1 MEWKIEKE
9 DILRGLARTQSIVEK
24 KNTIQILS
32 NVLLKLTGN
41 SLTIEATDL
50 EVGVSATYECEGI
63 APGGVTVDAKTL
75 YEVVRQIP
83 EGAVIHFL
91 IRKKTTGWKFR
102 PGDRSSISWG
112 WPRRISPEVP
122 VPAGESQWNMN
133 PELLKGMIEKTIFAV
148 SQEDMRYN
156 LSGVFIEIIQ
166 DGKAKKI
173 RMVATDGHRLSLVD
187 SEFEGDIPI
196 PASQGVIVPKKGLSE
211 LSKILDESDQPVG
224 MRLEG
229 NNLIVKRD
237 RLTLVMR
244 LVDGR
249 FPDYRQVIPAGNDKV
264 ITVSREDFIRTIRR
278 VSILSYERVKM
289 VKFRITPSSME
300 ITSESPDMG
309 TAREEVPVQYE
320 GPEMTIGF
328 NSNYLLDILGA
339 MDDQEVLIKLL
350 DESSPGEVRP
360 AKEKDYFFIIMPMKI

>member
-9 DILRGLARTQSIVEK
+9 DILKGLARTQSIVEK

-41 SLTIEATDL
+41 DLTIEATDL

-63 APGGVTVDAKTL
+63 VPGGVTVDAKTL

-83 EGAVIHFL
+83 EGLVIHF
-91 IRKKTTGWKFR
+91 KKKDNNWLEISAG
-102 PGDRSSISWG
+102 RSVFNLVG
-112 WPRRISPEVP
+112 LAPEDFPEVP
-122 VPAGESQWNMN
+122 VPTGESQWNMN
-133 PELLKGMIEKTIFAV
+133 PAILKGMIEKTIFAV

-156 LSGVFIEIIQ
+156 LSGVFIEITQ
-166 DGKAKKI
+166 DGKNKKI

-187 SEFEGDIPI
+187 SEFEGEIPI

-211 LSKILDESDQPVG
+211 LSKILDEGDEPVG

-320 GPEMTIGF
+320 GPEMSIGF

>member
-1 MEWKIEKE
+1 MEWKIDKD
-9 DILRGLARTQSIVEK
+9 DILKGLARTQSIVEK

-41 SLTIEATDL
+41 ELTIEATDL
-50 EVGVSATYECEGI
+50 EVGVSATYGCEGI

-83 EGAVIHFL
+83 DGTNIHF
-91 IRKKTTGWKFR
+91 RKKDNNWVEISAG
-102 PGDRSSISWG
+102 RSVFNLVG
-112 WPRRISPEVP
+112 LAAEDFPEVP
-122 VPAGESQWNMN
+122 VPAGEGQWTMN
-133 PELLKGMIEKTIFAV
+133 SDLLKGMIEKTIFAV

-156 LSGVFIEIIQ
+156 LSGIYVEVVEE
-166 DGKAKKI
+166 GKAKKI

-187 SEFEGDIPI
+187 SDYEGEIPI
-196 PASQGVIVPKKGLSE
+196 STGQGVIVPKKGLSE
-211 LSKILDESDQPVG
+211 LSKILDESDEPVG

-249 FPDYRQVIPAGNDKV
+249 FPDYRQVIPAGNDKFIV
-264 ITVSREDFIRTIRR
+264 VSREDFTKTIRR

-289 VKFRITPSSME
+289 VKFHITPSTME
-300 ITSESPDMG
+300 LTSESPDMG
-309 TAREEVPVQYE
+309 TAREEVTVQYE
-320 GPEMTIGF
+320 GPEITIGF

-339 MDDQEVLIKLL
+339 MDDQEITIKLL
-350 DESSPGEVRP
+350 DESSPGEIRP
-360 AKEKDYFFIIMPMKI
+360 TKEKGYFFIIMPMKI